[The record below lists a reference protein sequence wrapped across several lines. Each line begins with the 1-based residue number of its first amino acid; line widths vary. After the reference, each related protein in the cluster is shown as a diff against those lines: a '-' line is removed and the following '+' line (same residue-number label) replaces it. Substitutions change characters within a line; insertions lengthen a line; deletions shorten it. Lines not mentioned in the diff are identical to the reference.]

1 MIRVPRAFPATWNL
15 ADLLE
20 HLGGISPQRIRLRP
34 APGKARELHVIEIHD
49 REDRLYELVEG
60 VLVEKI
66 MGFSESCLAIELGRL
81 LGNFI
86 AEHDLGILAGA
97 DGALRL
103 MQGLVR
109 IPDLAFVSWEHL
121 PERRF
126 PDEALPDL
134 TPDLAVEIL
143 SEGNTPGEMDRK
155 LRDYFFCGTRLVWYI
170 DPQRRTVR
178 VYTSPDRGVELSERQ
193 TLDGG
198 AVLPGFSLP
207 LAQLFA
213 RLPPQSKVRRK
224 RKKNG

>member
-1 MIRVPRAFPATWNL
+1 MIRARSDFPATWTI

-34 APGKARELHVIEIHD
+34 APGTAKERHVIALHD

-66 MGFSESCLAIELGRL
+66 MGYPESYLAIELGRL

-86 AEHDLGILAGA
+86 AEHDLGILTGA

-109 IPDLAFVSWEHL
+109 IPDLSFVSWEHL
-121 PERRF
+121 PERRI
-126 PDEALPDL
+126 PEDALPDL

-155 LRDYFFCGTRLVWYI
+155 LRDYFFSGTRLVWYI

-178 VYTSPDRGVELSERQ
+178 VYTSPDQCVELSEQQ

-213 RLPPQSKVRRK
+213 RLPNPKRRRRK
-224 RKKNG
+224 KS

>member
-1 MIRVPRAFPATWNL
+1 MIRTTSDFPATWTL

-34 APGKARELHVIEIHD
+34 APGTASERHVIAIQE
-49 REDRLYELVEG
+49 REEGLYELMEG
-60 VLVEKI
+60 VLVEKV
-66 MGFSESCLAIELGRL
+66 MGYLESYLAIELGRL

-86 AEHDLGILAGA
+86 AEHDLGVLTGA

-109 IPDLAFVSWEHL
+109 IPDLSFISWDRL
-121 PERRF
+121 PDRRL

-134 TPDLAVEIL
+134 TPDLAVEVL

-155 LRDYFFCGTRLVWYI
+155 LRDYFFAGTRLVWYI
-170 DPQRRTVR
+170 DLRRRTVR
-178 VYTSPDRGVELSERQ
+178 VYTGPDQCVELNERQ

-213 RLPPQSKVRRK
+213 RLPGTKGRRK
-224 RKKNG
+224 KKS

>member
-1 MIRVPRAFPATWNL
+1 MIRVRRAFPATWTL

-34 APGKARELHVIEIHD
+34 APGKARERHVLAIHD

-66 MGFSESCLAIELGRL
+66 MGYPESYLAIELGRL

-86 AEHDLGILAGA
+86 AEKDLGILTGA
-97 DGALRL
+97 DGPLRL

-121 PERRF
+121 PERRL
-126 PDEALPDL
+126 PTEALPDL

-155 LRDYFFCGTRLVWYI
+155 LRDYFFSGTRLVWYI
-170 DPQRRTVR
+170 DPQRLTVR
-178 VYTSPDRGVELSERQ
+178 VYTSPDQCDELTERQ
-193 TLDGG
+193 ILDGG
-198 AVLPGFSLP
+198 TILPGFSLP

-213 RLPPQSKVRRK
+213 RLPSRAKGRRK
-224 RKKNG
+224 KKNG